1 MMVMMM
7 TILMKAMVTKIL
19 ILMMTM
25 STVTVI
31 LIMVMMM
38 MEMTMMMAP
47 TVRVGCG
54 SLVSK
59 GWWPPVCVCG
69 AAKEK

>member
-1 MMVMMM
+1 MK

-54 SLVSK
+54 SLVSE
-59 GWWPPVCVCG
+59 GCWPPVCV
-69 AAKEK
+69 